1 VKTITTLLKE
11 IATNNGQFPKEILQ
25 SIIDR
30 RDEFIPELLNILED
44 TCQNAA
50 ALADQHDYFAH
61 IYALYLLAQFRE
73 KSAYP
78 LACRLVSDPHVDDL
92 LDDVITEGLPE
103 ILASLCAGEIELIK
117 EVIENSQVD
126 EFVRSAALKSLV
138 ILVAQGIKTRD
149 EIMAYFASLFR
160 GKLER
165 DNSIVL
171 SSLTE
176 HSFQIY
182 PEEVI
187 KDIELA
193 YREELIDPFYIEWPE
208 IKQQLTN
215 KKEDV
220 LAELGNNR
228 SFRLIDDTIA
238 ELEHWACFN
247 ENYDD
252 LDTTDEEELFSFA
265 NELDFDDEP
274 EHEISAPQQ
283 EPYRNTNKVG
293 RNDPCPCGSGKK
305 YKKCCGK

>member
-1 VKTITTLLKE
+1 MTTLLKE
-11 IATNNGQFPKEILQ
+11 IETNQGQFPKEILQ

-44 TCQNAA
+44 TCQNAEA
-50 ALADQHDYFAH
+50 IAEQHDYFAH

-78 LACRLVSDPHVDDL
+78 LVCRLVSEPHVDDL
-92 LDDVITEGLPE
+92 LDDVITEGLAE

-117 EVIENSQVD
+117 ELIENKQND
-126 EFVRSAALKSLV
+126 EFVRASALKSLV
-138 ILVAQGIKTRD
+138 ILVARGIKTRD
-149 EIMAYFASLFR
+149 EIMAYFESLFR

-165 DNSIVL
+165 EQTFVWDCL
-171 SSLTE
+171 AQY
-176 HSFQIY
+176 SFQLY

-193 YREELIDPFYIEWPE
+193 FEDELIEPLYIDVQEVKE
-208 IKQQLTN
+208 QLKN

-220 LAELGNNR
+220 LDVLYNDR
-228 SFRLIDDTIA
+228 DFRFIDDTIA
-238 ELEHWACFN
+238 ELEDWDCFN
-247 ENYDD
+247 EDNTDDYYDYFEP
-252 LDTTDEEELFSFA
+252 TEGDESISLA
-265 NELDFDDEP
+265 DGPDN
-274 EHEISAPQQ
+274 EISAPQQ
-283 EPYRNTNKVG
+283 EPYRNANKVG